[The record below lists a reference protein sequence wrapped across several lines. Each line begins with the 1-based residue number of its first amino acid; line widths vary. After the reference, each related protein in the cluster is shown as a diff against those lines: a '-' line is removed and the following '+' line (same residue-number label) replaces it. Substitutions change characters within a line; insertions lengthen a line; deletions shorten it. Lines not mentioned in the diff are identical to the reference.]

1 MSITL
6 DKHSSLTKRYV
17 RTNQSP
23 FGNKNLSKKIMK
35 RSRLRNKFLDTN
47 GANGRKPNNKQR
59 NYVVSRLRNEVKKLL

>member
-1 MSITL
+1 M
-6 DKHSSLTKRYV
+6 KRYV

-23 FGNKNLSKKIMK
+23 FRNKNLSKEIMK

-47 GANGRKPNNKQR
+47 GANGRKHNNKRR